1 MAGVTDIP
9 TPNRR
14 QRRAAAATA
23 ESADGSVAI
32 DTATGAVTI
41 DGEAAVPASAV
52 VPAPAAG
59 TEPDDAVVLPDPTLT
74 AEPGVPQPIVTASPV
89 LAAEPS
95 AIDVVQAEQRADRV
109 AAGLEPGAT
118 GDPALDTVAGQP
130 TLTIERGA
138 LDANAQAYTQIIV
151 GPSAKPQSWAFG
163 DGEPLPSIDEIS
175 AVLDRL
181 SIVDPDGWHLIRER
195 HFGMFYGNPRVPAT
209 AGTEAISV
217 VTVTGPPQGRRRAG
231 MSFGVDPKVFL
242 ASDLTMETIIALRA
256 DPLLAVSVTN
266 LDAETAALAT
276 FDEWPG

>member
-1 MAGVTDIP
+1 MAGVTDNP

-14 QRRAAAATA
+14 QRRAAAATG
-23 ESADGSVAI
+23 SAADRAVAI
-32 DTATGAVTI
+32 DTAPGTVAIEG
-41 DGEAAVPASAV
+41 DAAVPASDV

-59 TEPDDAVVLPDPTLT
+59 TVPDDTVVLPDPTLA
-74 AEPGVPQPIVTASPV
+74 AEPGAAQPIVTASPV

-95 AIDVVQAEQRADRV
+95 AIDVVKADERADRI
-109 AAGLEPGAT
+109 AAGQEPGAT

-130 TLTIERGA
+130 TLTIERSA
-138 LDANAQAYTQIIV
+138 LDAYTQV
-151 GPSAKPQSWAFG
+151 SAGVSAKAPTWAS
-163 DGEPLPSIDEIS
+163 DDAELLPSIDGIS
-175 AVLDRL
+175 AMLDRL

-195 HFGMFYGNPRVPAT
+195 HFDMFDRNPRVPAT

-266 LDAETAALAT
+266 LDAEAAALAT